1 LCGIDA
7 PETKQPLGIEARNY
21 LRSLVAQAKDQ
32 VIIIEMDRDRYG
44 RNVAKVLL
52 DSQSGE
58 Q

>member
-1 LCGIDA
+1 
-7 PETKQPLGIEARNY
+7 
-21 LRSLVAQAKDQ
+21 VAQAKDQ